1 MDEATSALDLNTEN
15 HIMQTILKLRGKKT
29 ILIVAHRL
37 KTLENCDRIIV
48 IEQGRLK
55 EQGEP
60 NSILNKYK

>member
-1 MDEATSALDLNTEN
+1 
-15 HIMQTILKLRGKKT
+15 MQTILKLRGKKT